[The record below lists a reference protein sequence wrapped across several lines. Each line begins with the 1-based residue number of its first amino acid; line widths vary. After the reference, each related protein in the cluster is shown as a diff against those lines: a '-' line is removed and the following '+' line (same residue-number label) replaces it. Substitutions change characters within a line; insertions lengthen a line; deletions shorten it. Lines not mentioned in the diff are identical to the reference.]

1 MSEHTEE
8 HMCMSTYGPKHKI
21 SYNPEKEGEMEK
33 MRDVLL
39 SERVR
44 TDRAGEM
51 LLCL

>member
-8 HMCMSTYGPKHKI
+8 YMCTSTYGPEHKT
-21 SYNPEKEGEMEK
+21 SHNPEKEGKMEK
-33 MRDVLL
+33 VRDVLL
-39 SERVR
+39 SERVI